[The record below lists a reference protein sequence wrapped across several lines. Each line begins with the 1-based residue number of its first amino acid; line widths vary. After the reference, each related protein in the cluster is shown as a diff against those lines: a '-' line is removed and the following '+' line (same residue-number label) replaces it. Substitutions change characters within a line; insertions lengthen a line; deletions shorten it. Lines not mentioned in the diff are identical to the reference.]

1 MISLLLALL
10 ILALLVDY
18 FGPVHY
24 AEGAPAMVRVILLVL
39 IVLVLLRLA
48 GFV

>member
-1 MISLLLALL
+1 MITLLLALL
-10 ILALLVDY
+10 ILALLLDY
-18 FGPVHY
+18 YGPPHY
-24 AEGAPAMVRVILLVL
+24 SNSPALVRIILIVL